1 MRSFRHLATAVVVA
15 SASLLST
22 ACASGGASTAA
33 RSEGTQN
40 SVPSASQKA
49 IATAIDAATA
59 PFVGSL
65 KSKKY
70 YPQSCHTVKLIKAED
85 KVGFVSMKDAQD
97 AGFARD
103 PYNTDCQ

>member
-15 SASLLST
+15 SATLLFT
-22 ACASGGASTAA
+22 ACASGGASTAT
-33 RSEGTQN
+33 RTEGTQN
-40 SVPSASQKA
+40 SVPSTSQKA
-49 IATAIDAATA
+49 IANAIDASTA

-65 KSKKY
+65 KTKKY

-97 AGFARD
+97 AGFTRD
-103 PYNTDCQ
+103 VYNTDCQ